1 MKEKIKNT
9 WSKFKNFYKRN
20 YEKNKVLTIIL
31 TILAIPLLIM
41 LIAVVG
47 IILFYAVIFIFI
59 IWLIKVMIF
68 GFGKKK
74 TSSYTNNNTSSSGK
88 THYGYS
94 EEDVLALMNTEPKLS
109 SNPYDWYTFAEAL
122 NESKYTKEIKVMY
135 AGNLP
140 IYIFPRDKKPK
151 INIHFLK
158 ENFIESGGN
167 LFEKAQEH
175 FTTRELNNGDICVI
189 YQEKRL
195 TSKDM

>member
-9 WSKFKNFYKRN
+9 CGKFKNFYKGN

-31 TILAIPLLIM
+31 TIIAIPLLV
-41 LIAVVG
+41 LLAFAVG
-47 IILFYAVIFIFI
+47 IILLYVAMFIFV

-74 TSSYTNNNTSSSGK
+74 TSSYTDSNTNLSGK

-94 EEDVLALMNTEPKLS
+94 EEDVVAMMEASPKL
-109 SNPYDWYTFAEAL
+109 NMGKYDWYILAEAL
-122 NESKYTKEIKVMY
+122 EESKNTKEIKVMY
-135 AGNLP
+135 AGDLP

-158 ENFIESGGN
+158 ENFIESGGS